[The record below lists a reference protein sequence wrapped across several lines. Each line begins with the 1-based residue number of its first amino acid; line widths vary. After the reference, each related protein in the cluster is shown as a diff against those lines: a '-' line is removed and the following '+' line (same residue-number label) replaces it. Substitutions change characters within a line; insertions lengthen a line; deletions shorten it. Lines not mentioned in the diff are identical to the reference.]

1 MPFTEWS
8 SFKRGFNQYIRR
20 TTGLFTLID
29 PSNLVYFDLDMF
41 LARICERAGELS
53 HTQVEMLMALS
64 TYIDIKEAEAMF
76 PFNIIPTR
84 VILHLKNLIER
95 DYIQIHPFSVIKKC
109 CLAYLGAKKAGYA
122 SASASSAPAA

>member
-8 SFKRGFNQYIRR
+8 SFKRGFNQYIRQ

-41 LARICERAGELS
+41 LTRICERTGQLS

-95 DYIQIHPFSVIKKC
+95 EYIQIHPFSLIKKG
-109 CLAYLGAKKAGYA
+109 CLAYLGAKKAG
-122 SASASSAPAA
+122 SASTATAAAPAA

>member
-53 HTQVEMLMALS
+53 HTQAEMLMALS
-64 TYIDIKEAEAMF
+64 TYIDINEADAMF

-84 VILHLKNLIER
+84 VILQFKNLIEKGW
-95 DYIQIHPFSVIKKC
+95 IQIHPFSVIKKG
-109 CLAYLGAKKAGYA
+109 CLNYLGAKKAGSA
-122 SASASSAPAA
+122 SASASAPAA

>member
-8 SFKRGFNQYIRR
+8 SFKRGFNHYIRQ

-64 TYIDIKEAEAMF
+64 TYMDIKEAEAMF

-84 VILHLKNLIER
+84 VILQLKNLIEKGL
-95 DYIQIHPFSVIKKC
+95 IQIHPFSLIKKG
-109 CLAYLGAKKAGYA
+109 CLKYLGAKKAGYA